1 MGIKVN
7 QELIEQMVEF
17 YNKLGTYAAV
27 AREIGVSASTCSK
40 YIKMAQEEEKN
51 RIKAA
56 KNFTPFDKEI
66 KPIEEIKVE
75 WENICWL
82 SPEEVK
88 DIENLWKEI

>member
-7 QELIEQMVEF
+7 QELVEQMVEL

-56 KNFTPFDKEI
+56 KNFIPFDKEI
-66 KPIEEIKVE
+66 KSIEEIKID
-75 WENICWL
+75 WNDCCFL
-82 SPEEVK
+82 SDEEVK
-88 DIENLWKEI
+88 EITELWKEI

>member
-1 MGIKVN
+1 MAIKVN
-7 QELIEQMVEF
+7 QELI
-17 YNKLGTYAAV
+17 NKMLELYKEMKTYAAV

-56 KNFTPFDKEI
+56 KNFIPFDKEI
-66 KPIEEIKVE
+66 KPIEEIKIE
-75 WENICWL
+75 WNDCCWL

-88 DIENLWKEI
+88 EIENLWKEI

>member
-1 MGIKVN
+1 MAVKVTN
-7 QELIEQMVEF
+7 ELIEQMVEL

-40 YIKMAQEEEKN
+40 YIKAALSEEKN
-51 RIKAA
+51 KVEA
-56 KNFTPFDKEI
+56 KKNYIPFDKEI

-75 WENICWL
+75 WEEICWL

-88 DIENLWKEI
+88 DIEDLWKEI

>member
-1 MGIKVN
+1 MAVKVTN
-7 QELIEQMVEF
+7 ELIEQMVEL

-56 KNFTPFDKEI
+56 KNFIPFDKEI
-66 KPIEEIKVE
+66 KSIEKIKINWNDCCFLDE
-75 WENICWL
+75 
-82 SPEEVK
+82 EEVK
-88 DIENLWKEI
+88 EIEELWKEI

>member
-1 MGIKVN
+1 MATKVTN
-7 QELIEQMVEF
+7 ELVEQMVEL

-40 YIKMAQEEEKN
+40 YIKTALSEEKN
-51 RIKAA
+51 KVEA
-56 KNFTPFDKEI
+56 KKNYIAFDKEI

-75 WENICWL
+75 WEDICWL

-88 DIENLWKEI
+88 DIEDLWKEI